1 MFVSDNS
8 LKSAKNYFYER
19 LEAQFSATELK
30 SMWTQII
37 CMRMNW
43 SPTDLMLHQDSRLTE
58 SDLLFVRSFVKGLL
72 NQEPFQYLLGETSF
86 FGLTILCDK
95 RALIPRPET
104 EELVAWVSEVVEKP
118 KLIIDLCTGT
128 GCIAL
133 ALKSV
138 YPGAEVVALDVSID
152 ALALCQENARNVGLE
167 ISTVKEDLLAVSDE
181 FMSQR
186 NAYDVIISNPPYIP
200 NHEKSFMNAN
210 VLQHEPSLALFVDDS
225 DPILF
230 YKIITQ
236 WADQHLRQ
244 GGFLFFELHE
254 AYSQEVLDFMGGF
267 SFHNVEIRRDLQG
280 KLRMMKAQKV

>member
-8 LKSAKNYFYER
+8 LQSAKKYFYER
-19 LEAQFSATELK
+19 LEAQFSTTELK

-37 CMRMNW
+37 CRRMNW
-43 SPTDLMLHQDSRLTE
+43 TPTDLMLHQGSRLSE

-72 NQEPFQYLLGETSF
+72 NQEPFQYLMGETSF
-86 FGLTILCDK
+86 FGLKILCDE

-104 EELVAWVSEVVEKP
+104 EELVAWVSEEVENP
-118 KLIIDLCTGT
+118 QLIIDLCTGT

-138 YPGAEVVALDVSID
+138 FPSAEVEALDVSQE
-152 ALALCQENARNVGLE
+152 ALALCQENARNLGLA
-167 ISTVKEDLLAVSDE
+167 ISTKKEDLLDVSDE
-181 FMSQR
+181 FMSSGK
-186 NAYDVIISNPPYIP
+186 AYDVIISNPPYIP
-200 NHEKSFMNAN
+200 NHEKSLMNAN

-225 DPILF
+225 NPILF

>member
-8 LKSAKNYFYER
+8 LKSAKKYFYER

-37 CMRMNW
+37 CRRMNW
-43 SPTDLMLHQDSRLTE
+43 SPTDLMLHQDSRLSE

-104 EELVAWVSEVVEKP
+104 EELVAWVSEVVDKP

-152 ALALCQENARNVGLE
+152 ALALCQENAGNVGLE

-230 YKIITQ
+230 YKIIIQ
-236 WADQHLRQ
+236 WAEMHLTH

-254 AYSQEVLDFMGGF
+254 AYSQEVLDFIKGF